1 MQNSRFIDNLHEQ
14 LEAEQVRMNEEK
26 KQEDVELPAP
36 ISVSNGEG
44 SLATASCRKRKSGE
58 EKGGINS
65 EENGGINKR
74 PRFPTGNDVVA
85 APASS
90 AISGSQW

>member
-58 EKGGINS
+58 EKGGIN
-65 EENGGINKR
+65 KR